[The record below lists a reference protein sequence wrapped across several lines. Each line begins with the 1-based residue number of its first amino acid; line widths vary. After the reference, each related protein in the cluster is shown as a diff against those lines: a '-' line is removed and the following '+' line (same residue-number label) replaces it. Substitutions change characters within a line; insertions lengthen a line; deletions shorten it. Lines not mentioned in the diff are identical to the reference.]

1 MERLKRV
8 SLSLYIRGIRRACS
22 LAQTFV
28 RSHSGRLVLLLA
40 SPFLF
45 KCLIVVLW
53 GPQYDYASDDRGY
66 LESARILAEEGR
78 LTYLDPQR
86 PTLFITP
93 ALPGL
98 LALISKL
105 IGGDEVLAQTFR
117 MLQAGMVMVSLYVL
131 YRIAVRLAGHRTAM
145 RTVALI
151 SFYPPLWLMSMFVFT
166 ESLFLLALLVLVAA
180 LLKVMERPST
190 RTAAVFGLTWA
201 AAVYVRPTIAL
212 WPGLVLPYVIWLRVR
227 WRRASGVRREEGTQP
242 TRVGFLLNVGEAG
255 QPTPAGFVSR
265 EAGLLHMTWL
275 RLMRCALTAALVF
288 ALCLSPWWVRNYRV
302 TGGEFVPLTRSGGNP
317 LLLGTYPFT
326 VPALFMEEQRTWH
339 TTSDQQ
345 VNDAQDM
352 ARAKVRVK
360 EGFGREPLLYI
371 SWYAIGKPLLFWGDV
386 FYWRSLPG
394 VPLAIA
400 VIYHYAL
407 LFLAVR
413 GIRLRGRQE
422 YQPGPGII
430 HPHGLEPDYQPVHL
444 PGLRL
449 ILLLFL
455 YMTVLHAVYLSH
467 SRYSVPLIPLVAI
480 FAAMGLRDRLPFSKR
495 CVKHE

>member
-1 MERLKRV
+1 M
-8 SLSLYIRGIRRACS
+8 SLSPYIRGIRRACS
-22 LAQTFV
+22 LAQNFV
-28 RSHSGRLVLLLA
+28 RSHSGRLALVLA
-40 SPFLF
+40 IPFLL
-45 KCLIVVLW
+45 KCVIVVLW

-86 PTLFITP
+86 STLFITP

-98 LALISKL
+98 LALLSKL
-105 IGGDEVLAQTFR
+105 TGGDEALAQTFR

-131 YRIAVRLAGHRTAM
+131 YRITVQLAGPRTAM
-145 RTVALI
+145 RATALI

-166 ESLFLLALLVLVAA
+166 ESLFLLVLLVLVAA
-180 LLKVMERPST
+180 LLKIMEHPSL
-190 RTAAVFGLTWA
+190 RNAAVFGFAWA
-201 AAVYVRPTIAL
+201 AAVYVRPTVAL
-212 WPGLVLPYVIWLRVR
+212 WPGLVLLYIIWLRAR
-227 WRRASGVRREEGTQP
+227 WSRAAWAHHVQEVS
-242 TRVGFLLNVGEAG
+242 
-255 QPTPAGFVSR
+255 TPVPAAASFH
-265 EAGLLHMTWL
+265 EAGLRYMSRLGLL
-275 RLMRCALTAALVF
+275 RCVLTVALVF
-288 ALCLSPWWVRNYRV
+288 ALCLLPWWVRNYRV

-352 ARAKVRVK
+352 ARAKARMK
-360 EGFGREPLLYI
+360 EGFGRETLLYV

-394 VPLAIA
+394 IPLAIA
-400 VIYHYAL
+400 IVYHYAL
-407 LFLAVR
+407 LFLALR
-413 GIRLRGRQE
+413 GIRLRDRQE
-422 YQPGPGII
+422 
-430 HPHGLEPDYQPVHL
+430 YQPVHL
-444 PGLRL
+444 PGLHL

-467 SRYSVPLIPLVAI
+467 SRYSVPLMPLVAI
-480 FAAMGLRDRLPFSKR
+480 FAAMGLPDRLPFSKR